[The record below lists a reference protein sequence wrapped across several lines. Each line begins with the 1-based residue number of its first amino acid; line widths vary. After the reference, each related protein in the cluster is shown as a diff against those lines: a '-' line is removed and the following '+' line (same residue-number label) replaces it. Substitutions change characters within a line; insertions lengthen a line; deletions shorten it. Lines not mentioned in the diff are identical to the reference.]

1 MSLGVDR
8 PTHLEAETAATAPIS
23 TPSSAPEAAP
33 VPDAA
38 PVPVPVQP
46 ADMAQPALPAP
57 FVELGLTYDDV
68 LLQPGETDVIPSE
81 VDTTSRLTREISLRV
96 PLVSAAMDTV
106 TEARMAIAMAR
117 EGGLGILHRNLS
129 IEDQAYQVDLVKR
142 TQTGIIDNPVT
153 VGPEATL
160 EELDRLAGEYRISG
174 FPVVDGSNV
183 LIGMITNRDLRFTP
197 VAEWATTRVR
207 DVMTPM
213 PLVSGP
219 TGISRDEATT
229 LLRRH
234 KRERLPLIDDQGRLT
249 GLITVKDFVKSE
261 QFPHASKDRSGRLL
275 VGAAVGYFGEAWQR
289 ATTLI
294 EAGVDVLVVDTAH
307 GHARLLL
314 EMIERLKKDPATR
327 HVQII
332 GGNIATRSG
341 AQALIDAGVDGVKVG
356 VGPGSICTTRVV
368 AGVGVPQVTAIHNA
382 AQACGPAGVPLI
394 GDGGL
399 QYSGDIAKALVAG
412 ADSVMIGSLFAGCE
426 ESPGELVFINGKQ
439 FKAYR
444 GMGSLGAMSSRGKK
458 SYSKDRYF
466 QADVTSDDKI
476 VPEGIEGQVAYRGP
490 VGAVTHQLVGGLH
503 QSMFYV
509 GARTVPDLKAKGR
522 FVRITTAGLKES
534 HPHDIAGIVEAPN
547 YSSR

>member
-249 GLITVKDFVKSE
+249 GLITVKDFV
-261 QFPHASKDRSGRLL
+261 
-275 VGAAVGYFGEAWQR
+275 
-289 ATTLI
+289 
-294 EAGVDVLVVDTAH
+294 
-307 GHARLLL
+307 
-314 EMIERLKKDPATR
+314 
-327 HVQII
+327 
-332 GGNIATRSG
+332 
-341 AQALIDAGVDGVKVG
+341 
-356 VGPGSICTTRVV
+356 
-368 AGVGVPQVTAIHNA
+368 
-382 AQACGPAGVPLI
+382 
-394 GDGGL
+394 
-399 QYSGDIAKALVAG
+399 
-412 ADSVMIGSLFAGCE
+412 
-426 ESPGELVFINGKQ
+426 
-439 FKAYR
+439 
-444 GMGSLGAMSSRGKK
+444 
-458 SYSKDRYF
+458 
-466 QADVTSDDKI
+466 
-476 VPEGIEGQVAYRGP
+476 
-490 VGAVTHQLVGGLH
+490 
-503 QSMFYV
+503 
-509 GARTVPDLKAKGR
+509 
-522 FVRITTAGLKES
+522 
-534 HPHDIAGIVEAPN
+534 
-547 YSSR
+547 